1 MAEFPQLENE
11 ILQFGERIAAGFRA
25 NPDVFPDPVVTPD
38 QLEAQRAEFFQAR
51 KRADEARAAAKQATK
66 HKKEVLQ
73 RYKSTLRDALRY
85 AESVTSSDNRK
96 LSLIG
101 WGARRAGKR
110 LQAPGQVL
118 ELRIERE
125 GPGWIELSWEAPPK
139 ETGTGRVRFYEVQRS
154 RLGKNEWTVAAGSAD
169 TSVRLDN
176 QERGVEWEYRV
187 IAANIV
193 GRGKESNVVMAV
205 L

>member
-1 MAEFPQLENE
+1 MAEFPQLETE

-25 NPDVFPDPVVTPD
+25 NPDIFPDPVVTPD
-38 QLEAQRAEFFQAR
+38 RLEAERAEFFQAR
-51 KRADEARAAAKQATK
+51 KLADEARSAAKQATK
-66 HKKEVLQ
+66 HKKEVLEQ
-73 RYKSTLRDALRY
+73 YKSTLRDALRY

-96 LSLIG
+96 LALIG

-110 LQAPGQVL
+110 LQAPGQVGN
-118 ELRIERE
+118 LRIERE
-125 GPGWIELSWEAPPK
+125 GPGWIELSWDAPPK

-154 RLGKNEWTVAAGSAD
+154 PLGKNEWTIAAGSGD

-176 QERGVEWEYRV
+176 QERAVEWEYRV
-187 IAANIV
+187 IAANKV
-193 GRGKESNVVMAV
+193 GRGKESNVVTAV